1 MMKQMLTSLL
11 TPYILAM
18 AENEIN
24 NEERKKKILH
34 EYYHETIN
42 LPRKKKKRRRK
53 ELNIDWQI
61 ANWNPMSEYDF
72 GDMFKTLYGI

>member
-11 TPYILAM
+11 TPYIIAM

-24 NEERKKKILH
+24 NEERKKKIQK
-34 EYYHETIN
+34 EFNETVN

-53 ELNIDWQI
+53 ELQIDWQF
-61 ANWNPMSEYDF
+61 ANWQSEPQYDF
-72 GDMFKTLYGI
+72 GNMFKTLYGI